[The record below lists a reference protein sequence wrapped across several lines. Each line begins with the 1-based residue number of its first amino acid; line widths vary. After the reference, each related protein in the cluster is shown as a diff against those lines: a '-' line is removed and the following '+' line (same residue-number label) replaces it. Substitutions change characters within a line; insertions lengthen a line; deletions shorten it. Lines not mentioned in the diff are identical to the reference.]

1 MVHFVATFL
10 GCCLIFS
17 EAHSLGKGLDGGDD
31 GISVAVYSTKES
43 VDTGLQNGTSF
54 NLPAGLNIKAF
65 ENFTV
70 PDGIHPKFETF
81 LRTNLEVVYFK

>member
-17 EAHSLGKGLDGGDD
+17 EAHSLGKGLDAD
-31 GISVAVYSTKES
+31 GISVGVYFTKES
-43 VDTGLQNGTSF
+43 VDTGLQNGTVFS
-54 NLPAGLNIKAF
+54 LPTGLNIKAL